1 MFIRSARKQRR
12 QYRRYSLFVR
22 AWVAVASI
30 TNGFIPPEPSVV
42 NRIRSFKCDAF
53 AAWPG
58 NWTVHRAIIS
68 WKRV

>member
-30 TNGFIPPEPSVV
+30 TIPIA
-42 NRIRSFKCDAF
+42 IRSQLE
-53 AAWPG
+53 AAQMNKGLDPHID
-58 NWTVHRAIIS
+58 TMS
-68 WKRV
+68 